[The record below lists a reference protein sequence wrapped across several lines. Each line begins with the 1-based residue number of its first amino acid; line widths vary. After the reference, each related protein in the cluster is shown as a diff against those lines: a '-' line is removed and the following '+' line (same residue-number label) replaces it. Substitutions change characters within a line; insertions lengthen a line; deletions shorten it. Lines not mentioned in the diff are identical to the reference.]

1 MKTTKSVLIVANG
14 ETQSNLDQVVCNHDF
29 VIAVDGGLHH
39 LLSLGLFPDLLIGD
53 LDSIT
58 EDELKTCQDQHVEI
72 LRFKPEKDESDLEL
86 ALREAKKRNFG
97 KFTIAC
103 ATGGRLDHTFSNIAL
118 LFHPSLQ
125 GDEVSIQGEKTR
137 VFMVDNEITLDTSPG
152 DIISLFPWGEPAL
165 GVDTV
170 GLAYPLTYETLL
182 PYETR
187 GLSNVC
193 LANQASVSLQQGQ
206 LLLFHIS
213 FSTQERYP
221 L

>member
-1 MKTTKSVLIVANG
+1 MKTTKSVLIIVNG
-14 ETQSNLDQVVCNHDF
+14 DAPSNLDHLICNHDF

-53 LDSIT
+53 LDSIS

-86 ALREAKKRNFG
+86 ALREAKKRDFG

-118 LFHPSLQ
+118 LFHPSLA
-125 GDEVSIQGEKTR
+125 GSEVSIQGEKTM
-137 VFMVDNEITLDTSPG
+137 VFMVDSEIALDTNPG

-165 GVDTV
+165 GVNTV

-193 LANQASVSLQQGQ
+193 LAYQASVSLQHGQ

-213 FSTQERYP
+213 LSSQERQP
-221 L
+221 S

>member
-1 MKTTKSVLIVANG
+1 MKTTKSVLLVANG
-14 ETQSNLDQVVCNHDF
+14 EAQSNLDKLICNHDF

-39 LLSLGLFPDLLIGD
+39 LLSLGLYPDLLIGD
-53 LDSIT
+53 LDSIS
-58 EDELKTCQDQHVEI
+58 EDELKTCQDQQVEI
-72 LRFKPEKDESDLEL
+72 LRYKPEKDESDLEL
-86 ALREAKKRNFG
+86 ALREANKRNFG

-103 ATGGRLDHTFSNIAL
+103 ATGGRLAHAFSYIAL
-118 LFHPSLQ
+118 LFHPSLE
-125 GDEVSIQGEKTR
+125 GSEVSIQGEKPR
-137 VFMVDNEITLDTSPG
+137 VFVVDSEIALGAAPG
-152 DIISLFPWGEPAL
+152 DIFSLFPWGEPAL
-165 GVDTV
+165 GVNTV

-213 FSTQERYP
+213 LLSQERHP
-221 L
+221 